1 MINIDIVQNKEF
13 SIGYPYNSPI
23 DSYFKSL
30 SPEFISNYNI
40 DDETLE
46 EINEHKRAIQKFDSD
61 LFELMADVSIF
72 IQEYVVIEDTITSK
86 YDEKII
92 IYDAYETEKVLLEEK
107 KIFIESEI
115 LFMVENKSKLE
126 ADLSQAEELL
136 THYET
141 QLMTHTIVDPQSHL
155 AELNSDIILIDS
167 TLVTINNSIQ
177 FYLDGID
184 TDVISQVEDIMLISM
199 YSFDDILLKKSYES
213 WILRNEQYYKCLVA
227 FYKAEYDSKWTAG
240 TSIMYDKNIEY
251 VERSKQIMVDNS
263 KKLAGEH
270 IKLYKFGIEKQLKLE
285 SINLIETEVTLS
297 PSELQDSIT
306 NRHISLLHT
315 AIEEVSALVSQKQFA
330 IDSIVS
336 PEEFKEYNMYKE
348 LVQLKRYYISSN
360 IGTISEDGEDIDI
373 YQYDD
378 RIAALKQSYLST
390 EIKLGEKTY
399 LKYFYDLNRT
409 EIIISELAHVLDI
422 LELTNNGVIMQDAD
436 VDIIESKIMLYTDIK
451 TDLVSK
457 IDSIN
462 NFSSLKLIEKVEIN
476 DSITLINSNM
486 FATQKL
492 INAFVISYETQF
504 ESRLKMFYNNPELTQ
519 QAIIETIIDG
529 SINYTDLL
537 GFRELKEYSS
547 ILKWWN
553 IEEKNNLFNMY
564 ENIISIITDI
574 MDNQWQ
580 IEFNH
585 AAVRNIKADFY
596 KEYTQ
601 KLIINLYAEMVQ
613 YINYH
618 KYNSTIENVLGDKI
632 DIINNILTEYIP
644 MAIMSKQNI
653 EIPTSF
659 YDYTKVVVFDVELV
673 KANEINDLIM
683 EYILNNYNYMVAINL
698 SYKLEKTQEQEQL
711 KIDLMW
717 KNMEIKNG

>member
-1 MINIDIVQNKEF
+1 MIKIDIVQNKEF

-40 DDETLE
+40 DDTTLE
-46 EINEHKRAIQKFDSD
+46 GINEHKRAIQKFDSD

-92 IYDAYETEKVLLEEK
+92 IYDAYKAEKILLEEK

-126 ADLSQAEELL
+126 ADLSQTEELL

-177 FYLDGID
+177 FYLDSID
-184 TDVISQVEDIMLISM
+184 ADVISQVEDIMLISM

-263 KKLAGEH
+263 KKLAGEY

-285 SINLIETEVTLS
+285 SINLIETEVALS

-348 LVQLKRYYISSN
+348 LVQLKRYYVSSN
-360 IGTISEDGEDIDI
+360 IGTISEDGEDTDI

-378 RIAALKQSYLST
+378 RIAALKQSYSLT

-409 EIIISELAHVLDI
+409 ESIISELAHVLDI
-422 LELTNNGVIMQDAD
+422 LELTSTGIIKQDAD
-436 VDIIESKIMLYTDIK
+436 VDNIESKIIVYSDIK

-457 IDSIN
+457 IDSIDN
-462 NFSSLKLIEKVEIN
+462 LSSLKLIEKVEIN

-492 INAFVISYETQF
+492 INTYVNSYETQF
-504 ESRLKMFYNNPELTQ
+504 ESRLKMFYNNPALTQ

-529 SINYTDLL
+529 SANYTDLL

-547 ILKWWN
+547 VLKWWN
-553 IEEKNNLFNMY
+553 IEEKNNLFKMY
-564 ENIISIITDI
+564 ENIISVITDI

-580 IEFNH
+580 LEFNH

-613 YINYH
+613 YINYK
-618 KYNSTIENVLGDKI
+618 KYNSTIENILGNKI
-632 DIINNILTEYIP
+632 DVINNVLTEYIP

-659 YDYTKVVVFDVELV
+659 YDYTKVFVFDVELV
-673 KANEINDLIM
+673 EANEINDLIM

-698 SYKLEKTQEQEQL
+698 TYKLEKTQEQEQL